1 MTNATLTDRKLVNK
15 VLKTN
20 PKTGTASAYLCSMF
34 KGIKNY
40 KFSEAQRKVLLT
52 WLDVVDNF

>member
-1 MTNATLTDRKLVNK
+1 MTNATLTDRKLVNR

-20 PKTGTASAYLCSMF
+20 PKAGTASAYLCSMF

-40 KFSEAQRKVLLT
+40 KFSQAQRKVLLN
-52 WLDVVDNF
+52 WLDVVNDF